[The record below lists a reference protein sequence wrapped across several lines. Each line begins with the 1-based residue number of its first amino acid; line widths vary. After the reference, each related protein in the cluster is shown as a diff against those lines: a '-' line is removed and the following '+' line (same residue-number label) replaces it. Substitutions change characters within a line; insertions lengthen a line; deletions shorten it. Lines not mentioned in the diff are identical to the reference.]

1 MNMRDKFYQKKD
13 EVKMLDLE
21 TFGEIMDKVIHES
34 KVGILVCKEANSDDW
49 KVKGAGCGAVMDFY
63 IFLNAM
69 IPIYR
74 QMLEDMQGEMDKE
87 LLANSLADL
96 MREGLLA
103 AGEEQEGGAGT

>member
-1 MNMRDKFYQKKD
+1 MDQRQKHLN
-13 EVKMLDLE
+13 LD
-21 TFGEIMDKVIHES
+21 TFGEIMDKFIHEN
-34 KVGILVCKEANSDDW
+34 KVGLMVLKEADSDDW
-49 KVKGAGCGAVMDFY
+49 EVTGVGMGAVTDFY